1 MSHNLEL
8 MSGPDLN
15 SSDSRTHADVTEIF
29 RRLHSIL
36 ILEIKMVTKPNEL
49 MEQEL
54 PYVLLS

>member
-1 MSHNLEL
+1 